1 MLYPLALEP
10 LLHRLRAHLSGV
22 HFTGCRKVFKLSAS
36 ADDVIALVKAQEDV
50 DVLVKNVNTFGLSS
64 SAKVN
69 RKRSEALLVGDVLS
83 RDIALPAGLTW
94 NKRGIRYIG
103 VFLGN
108 ESIVCKNWESM
119 LEKVEG
125 SIKKDGNGFS
135 PNCLLKVVF

>member
-1 MLYPLALEP
+1 M
-10 LLHRLRAHLSGV
+10 
-22 HFTGCRKVFKLSAS
+22 
-36 ADDVIALVKAQEDV
+36 
-50 DVLVKNVNTFGLSS
+50 VKNVNTFGLSS

-83 RDIALPAGLTW
+83 RDVVLPAGLTW

-108 ESIVCKNWESM
+108 ESFVCKNWERM

>member
-22 HFTGCRKVFKLSAS
+22 HFTGWRKVFKLSAS

-83 RDIALPAGLTW
+83 RDIVLPAGLTW
-94 NKRGIRYIG
+94 NKEESDILVCFWGMNLLCVKIG
-103 VFLGN
+103 KA
-108 ESIVCKNWESM
+108 CW
-119 LEKVEG
+119 
-125 SIKKDGNGFS
+125 KKWKGV
-135 PNCLLKVVF
+135 LKKMEMDFTQTAF